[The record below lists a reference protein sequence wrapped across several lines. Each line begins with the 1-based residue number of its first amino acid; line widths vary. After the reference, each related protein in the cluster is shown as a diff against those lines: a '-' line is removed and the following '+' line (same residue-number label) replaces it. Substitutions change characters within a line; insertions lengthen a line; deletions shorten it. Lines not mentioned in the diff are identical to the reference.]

1 MMEDDAALHAPF
13 PHARTGEAE
22 RGRRNRRWP
31 SVVSTEYARET
42 KGAVQKHA
50 IQKHVIQKKGEM
62 YVVSE

>member
-1 MMEDDAALHAPF
+1 MLLE
-13 PHARTGEAE
+13 GEGE

-50 IQKHVIQKKGEM
+50 VQKHAIQKKREM
-62 YVVSE
+62 CVVSE